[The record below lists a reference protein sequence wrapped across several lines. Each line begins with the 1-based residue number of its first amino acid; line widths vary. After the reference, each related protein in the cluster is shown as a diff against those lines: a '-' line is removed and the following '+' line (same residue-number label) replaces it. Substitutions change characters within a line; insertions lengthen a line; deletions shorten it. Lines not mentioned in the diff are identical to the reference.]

1 MMMPKQIENIVLD
14 AIADKWSKT
23 NLHGVNL
30 RKCLVRPER
39 IIALDANEKEKSIWL
54 VLLEV
59 PETRLGYGIGYDEE
73 SGQFGLLQLTKEY
86 EPFLIGL
93 SGNFFA
99 AFDAM

>member
-1 MMMPKQIENIVLD
+1 MMMPKQVENIVLD

-30 RKCLVRPER
+30 RNSVVRPER
-39 IIALDANEKEKSIWL
+39 IIALDANEKEKTVWL

-73 SGQFGLLQLTKEY
+73 SGQFGLLQFTKEY
-86 EPFLIGL
+86 EPFIIGL
-93 SGNFFA
+93 YGGFFA
-99 AFDAM
+99 PFEAM